1 MTQSVYS
8 TRLCTIKVK
17 QNSILQC
24 ENEKNYSR
32 KNTMTSQQGLC
43 SNKFVTLNRT
53 IKNTSLYIFTK
64 LQQQE
69 EYESVKLYQNY
80 ALQNDVEIKK
90 G

>member
-1 MTQSVYS
+1 MTQSVYPACLS
-8 TRLCTIKVK
+8 TIKVK

-24 ENEKNYSR
+24 ENKKHCSR

-43 SNKFVTLNRT
+43 SYKFVTLNRT

-64 LQQQE
+64 LQQQV
-69 EYESVKLYQNY
+69 EYESVELYKNC
-80 ALQNDVEIKK
+80 ARQNDVETKK